1 MKFNVKSAFR
11 QWILAASVSIVSL
24 FVGIRIATHPQQV
37 AVKQGVH
44 YFFVDDKPKPCLS
57 C

>member
-1 MKFNVKSAFR
+1 MKFIAKSAFR

-37 AVKQGVH
+37 AVKPASQII
-44 YFFVDDKPKPCLS
+44 FVDDGPKLCPAC
-57 C
+57 